1 MAQLIPSAYKTR
13 YVIMRIK
20 LLSLFLLQSVIS
32 FAQVASDGEFSFAG
46 LQRNFAGINLNYRKA
61 NIEGQA
67 GDAKALVIYLH
78 GGSSCGT
85 DNTTQ
90 MSEPGIDSIAN
101 YLFNH
106 HKAAVFIVPQC
117 PDRNKGWGGIT
128 KNVKALLDFTA
139 NTEGVD
145 PSQIYIFGGSMGG
158 TGTWKML
165 SSYPDYFAAAM
176 PCAANPKGMNAETVA
191 TTPVYNVMGLADKI
205 MNSDVRSI
213 AEDFI
218 SQLQQLGDEAVYET
232 VPDWTHEVTCVQSY
246 SKSRMDWVFAHTK
259 HDTSSILTQYNEQ
272 RKTDDA
278 WYTLS
283 GVRIAKPSSPG
294 LYIHGGKIMVGGVNT
309 PFSLK

>member
-1 MAQLIPSAYKTR
+1 
-13 YVIMRIK
+13 MRIK
-20 LLSLFLLQSVIS
+20 LLSLFLLLSVMS
-32 FAQVASDGEFSFAG
+32 FAQVQNDGGLSFIG
-46 LQRNFAGINLNYRKA
+46 LQHNFAGNILNYRKA
-61 NIEGQA
+61 SNEGDA

-90 MSEPGIDSIAN
+90 MNEPGIDSIAN
-101 YLFNH
+101 YLSSH
-106 HKAAVFIVPQC
+106 HKAAVFVVPQC
-117 PDRNKGWGGIT
+117 PDRNKGWGGMV

-139 NTEGVD
+139 QTEGVD
-145 PSQIYIFGGSMGG
+145 PNQIYIFGGSMGG

-205 MNSDVRSI
+205 MDSGVRTI

-218 SQLQQLGDEAVYET
+218 SQLQQLGDEAVYEA
-232 VPDWTHEVTCVQSY
+232 VPDWTHETTCIQSY
-246 SKSRMDWVFAHTK
+246 STPRMDWVFAHTK
-259 HDTSSILTQYNEQ
+259 PATSSVLTQYDEE
-272 RKTDDA
+272 RKRDDA

-283 GVRIAKPSSPG
+283 GVKIAKPSSPG
-294 LYIHGGKIMVGGVNT
+294 LYIHGGNKRVY
-309 PFSLK
+309 K

>member
-1 MAQLIPSAYKTR
+1 
-13 YVIMRIK
+13 MRIK
-20 LLSLFLLQSVIS
+20 LLSLFLLLSVMS
-32 FAQVASDGEFSFAG
+32 FAQEANDSRLSFVG
-46 LQRNFAGINLNYRKA
+46 LQCNFAGVTLNYRKA
-61 NIEGQA
+61 NIEGNI

-90 MSEPGIDSIAN
+90 MNEAGIDSIAN
-101 YLFNH
+101 YLSSH
-106 HKAAVFIVPQC
+106 HKAAVFVVPQC
-117 PDRNKGWGGIT
+117 PDRNKGWGGMI

-139 NTEGVD
+139 QTEGTD
-145 PSQIYIFGGSMGG
+145 PNQIYIFGGSMGG

-176 PCAANPKGMNAETVA
+176 PCAANPQSMNAEIAA

-205 MNSDVRSI
+205 MDSNVRTI

-218 SQLQQLGDEAVYET
+218 SQLKQLGDEAVYET
-232 VPDWTHEVTCVQSY
+232 VPDWTHETTCIQSY
-246 SKSRMDWVFAHTK
+246 STPRMDWVFAHTK
-259 HDTSSILTQYNEQ
+259 PATSSIITIHNEQ
-272 RKTDDA
+272 QKKDDA

-294 LYIHGGKIMVGGVNT
+294 LYIHGGKKTVLGI
-309 PFSLK
+309 KD